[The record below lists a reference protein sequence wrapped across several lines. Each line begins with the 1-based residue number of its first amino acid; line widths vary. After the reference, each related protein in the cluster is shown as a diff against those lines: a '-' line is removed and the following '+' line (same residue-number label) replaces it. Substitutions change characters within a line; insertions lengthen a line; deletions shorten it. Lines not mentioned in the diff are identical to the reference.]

1 MSYLCYLC
9 SYEYSSVQH
18 TLCCVFV
25 FLGLVYPMLPVSLE
39 SPFLIA
45 PSVFSNVYFR
55 GNCIY
60 LYDIHT
66 LVSIIHFRQYFS
78 YNVTVSFIVEE
89 TRVHG
94 ENHRPV
100 ASHWQIRSH
109 NVALSTP
116 RLIDIRTHNVSG
128 DRHWL
133 HWLLYD
139 YNITKLHINK

>member
-1 MSYLCYLC
+1 MSYLRYLC

-55 GNCIY
+55 ENCIY

-89 TRVHG
+89 TRVPG

-100 ASHWQIRSH
+100 ASH
-109 NVALSTP
+109 
-116 RLIDIRTHNVSG
+116 
-128 DRHWL
+128 
-133 HWLLYD
+133 
-139 YNITKLHINK
+139 